1 MELFKLFGTILIDDK
16 EALKTLY
23 ETDKKAKQA
32 SKTFDNMSNMGLKIG
47 GAVVKGLAVA
57 GAALGGFALKGIHS
71 ADNLE
76 KSINGLEAAT
86 GLVDNSTNK
95 FKDTLLNIYKSNL
108 GESFE
113 DIADSMAVINQ
124 TVQLTGDELEKAT
137 KQALVMRDTFGFE
150 VNESINTV
158 NSLMANFGLTTDEAY
173 NLMAQGAQMGANK
186 NGDLLDIMNEYAP
199 HFAQLG
205 ISAEE
210 FTDTLI
216 QGAASGA
223 FEIDKVGDAVKEF
236 GIRAKDGSDA
246 TAAGF
251 EALGLN
257 ADEMFN
263 VFSEGGPKAE
273 QAFQT
278 VIEKLGNME
287 DPLEQNQVGVALFGT
302 MFEDLGLKGITA
314 LGNLENYTNLEA
326 DALEQINEIKYDSF
340 GEALAGI
347 GRQLEAGVFVPLGE
361 KVLPKLN
368 EFSSNIQ
375 ENMPQIQQKI
385 DSAMNIAIKIF
396 NVFSNAVIFAKNN
409 LNWIIPVVAGFAG
422 AMGALTIIGT
432 INKLIDAWK
441 ASTIIQTIAQ
451 QGLNAALKANPIGIV
466 ITLIGLLVAAGVA
479 LYMNWDKIKEKV
491 GQLWQGIKNTFDN
504 IKEKISNVMESAKN
518 IVSGAVKEIKGFF
531 NFNWSL
537 PRIKMPHF
545 SVSWSTS
552 GFWGKVGNFLGLPG
566 KPVLDVSWYAKG
578 GIFDQPTIFNTPY
591 GLKGVGEAG
600 PEAVAPIDTLLSYIR
615 VAVNESQLGMLGA
628 LNEILVE
635 LKELNETLYY
645 KFVTA
650 LTDGVTLDVDN
661 RELARLVKKYA

>member
-32 SKTFDNMSNMGLKIG
+32 SKTFDNMANMGLKIG

-246 TAAGF
+246 TAEGF

-287 DPLEQNQVGVALFGT
+287 DPLAQNQAGVALFGT
-302 MFEDLGLKGITA
+302 MFEDLGLRGITA
-314 LGNLENYTNLEA
+314 LGNLENYTNLEV

-347 GRQLEAGVFVPLGE
+347 GRQLESGVFVPLGE

-368 EFSSNIQ
+368 EFANNISI
-375 ENMPQIQQKI
+375 NMPQIQSNI
-385 DSAMNIAIKIF
+385 ETVMIIAGNLFDGFSSAI
-396 NVFSNAVIFAKNN
+396 SFAMDN
-409 LNWIIPVVAGFAG
+409 LNWIIPVVSGFAG

-451 QGLNAALKANPIGIV
+451 EGLNAALRANPIGVV
-466 ITLIGLLVAAGVA
+466 ITIIGALIAIGVA
-479 LYMNWDKIKEKV
+479 LYMNWDTIKEKAL
-491 GQLWQGIKNTFDN
+491 GLWDGIKTTFGN
-504 IKEKISNVMESAKN
+504 IKTFISDAMENAKTTVGN
-518 IVSGAVKEIKGFF
+518 AIDKIKGFL
-531 NFNWSL
+531 NFNWSWPKIPL
-537 PRIKMPHF
+537 PHF
-545 SVSWSTS
+545 SIS
-552 GFWGKVGNFLGLPG
+552 GSVNPLKW
-566 KPVLDVSWYAKG
+566 LDEGAPRISVDWYAKG
-578 GIFDQPTIFNTPY
+578 GIFSKPTIFNTPY
-591 GLKGVGEAG
+591 GLKGVGDSTSPEVVAPLHKLREMLG
-600 PEAVAPIDTLLSYIR
+600 LNKDNNNSESEIIKILNALLEAVITKDNNFYLDGQTFAKGISPYTDR
-615 VAVNESQLGMLGA
+615 VGGSNIKLAER
-628 LNEILVE
+628 
-635 LKELNETLYY
+635 
-645 KFVTA
+645 
-650 LTDGVTLDVDN
+650 GVIV
-661 RELARLVKKYA
+661 

>member
-32 SKTFDNMSNMGLKIG
+32 SKTFDNMANMGLKIG

-347 GRQLEAGVFVPLGE
+347 GRQLESGVFVPLGE

-368 EFSSNIQ
+368 EFANNISI
-375 ENMPQIQQKI
+375 NMPQIQSNI
-385 DSAMNIAIKIF
+385 ETVMIIAGNLFDGFSSAI
-396 NVFSNAVIFAKNN
+396 SFAMDN
-409 LNWIIPVVAGFAG
+409 LNWIIPVVSGFAG

-432 INKLIDAWK
+432 VNKLIDAWK

-451 QGLNAALKANPIGIV
+451 EGLNAALRANPIGVV
-466 ITLIGLLVAAGVA
+466 ITIIGALIAIGVA
-479 LYMNWDKIKEKV
+479 LYMNWDTIKEKAL
-491 GQLWQGIKNTFDN
+491 GLWDGIKTTFGN
-504 IKEKISNVMESAKN
+504 IKTFISDAMENAKTTVGN
-518 IVSGAVKEIKGFF
+518 AIDKIKGFL
-531 NFNWSL
+531 NFKWSWPKIPL
-537 PRIKMPHF
+537 PHF
-545 SVSWSTS
+545 SIS
-552 GFWGKVGNFLGLPG
+552 GSVNPLKW
-566 KPVLDVSWYAKG
+566 LDEGVPRISVAWYAKG
-578 GIFDQPTIFNTPY
+578 GIFSKPTIFNTPY

-615 VAVNESQLGMLGA
+615 VSVNESQLGMVGA
-628 LNEILVE
+628 LKEILVE